1 MVLSRYGTIDSF
13 MKAVSPRAQLVVSK
27 NRLDCIVGDYP
38 TLNNIASA
46 YGRTAPI
53 QWLIAQL
60 VNLSEFCGVKDKLTG
75 DQVEELSWLIAG
87 EYSYYKVSQFLVFFH
102 NFKMGKYGKFYGA
115 VDPLVITT
123 ALKEFDKERIRAI
136 SQWEDEQE
144 RIRREEDRKSA
155 IKFDEYL
162 KLVGLPQPEKK
173 TEMSESVFGE
183 AKSIILNLFQT
194 SNDVLE
200 KFRNSFKKNYGV
212 TPEEYVEQYNSKSNE
227 ETSNS

>member
-1 MVLSRYGTIDSF
+1 MVLARYGTIDNF
-13 MKAVSPRAQLVVSK
+13 MMSVSPRAQLVVST
-27 NRLDCIVGDYP
+27 NRKDCIVGEYP
-38 TLNNIASA
+38 TLNNIATA

-75 DQVEELSWLIAG
+75 DQVEELAWLIAG

-123 ALKEFDKERIRAI
+123 ALKEFDKERIRI
-136 SQWEDEQE
+136 IGEWEKGQE
-144 RIRREEDRKSA
+144 RIQRERDSENT
-155 IKFDEYL
+155 ITFDEYL

-173 TEMSESVFGE
+173 IAMSEPVFNE
-183 AKSIILNLFQT
+183 AKSIVLNLFNCEQELLCKLR
-194 SNDVLE
+194 DLFV
-200 KFRNSFKKNYGV
+200 KNYGV
-212 TPEEYVEQYNSKSNE
+212 TPEEYVEQYTKSNE
-227 ETSNS
+227 ETNP